1 MKKVVVIGG
10 GAAGC
15 FAAIEIRRRHPDY
28 EVTLLEA
35 GPKLLAKVAITGG
48 GRCNLTNTFASVT
61 SLERIYPRGHQ
72 LMKRALRAFSQE
84 DTMRWFEAEG
94 VALVAQPDGCVFPRS
109 QDAMQIVR
117 TLERLLRTCNVTVQ
131 CNAKVQS
138 VIPSAAK
145 ESMNPASAPE
155 GCQFNG
161 TPSLRSSGPSQN
173 LLRPASQNSYL
184 PGPSPCP
191 CPGVDTSAE
200 PTPSIRCG
208 GGFSVATEN
217 TSYDADVVLVTTGG
231 SPKAAGLGF
240 LARLELEMLSPVP
253 SLFTL
258 RVADAGLKALQ
269 GTLAEVQLSLAGTPF
284 HADGTLLL
292 TDWGISGPATL
303 RLSSYAARYLAG
315 QAYKGRLLINWLPGE
330 RDIPLLLKDLLSQN
344 PKRLLSSVHPEGL
357 TARLWAHLLAK
368 AGLREDLRCA
378 ELGSKGAAR
387 LAALLRSDEYALD
400 GRVHFRE
407 EFVTCGGVSLSEI
420 SLSTMEARRYPGLF
434 FAGEVL
440 DVDAITGG
448 FNLQAAWSMASV
460 AARSI

>member
-72 LMKRALRAFSQE
+72 LMKRALRAFSQD

-117 TLERLLRTCNVTVQ
+117 TLERLLRDSGVRVVL
-131 CNAKVQS
+131 NARVVALKAMPQRMEGVGSAGVSTPGHGQGEGPVGDKFPKGTQETMGGAGAS
-138 VIPSAAK
+138 NASGVPLNRQPS
-145 ESMNPASAPE
+145 
-155 GCQFNG
+155 G
-161 TPSLRSSGPSQN
+161 
-173 LLRPASQNSYL
+173 
-184 PGPSPCP
+184 
-191 CPGVDTSAE
+191 AE
-200 PTPSIRCG
+200 A
-208 GGFSVATEN
+208 GFSVATEN
-217 TSYDADVVLVTTGG
+217 ATYDADAVLVTTGG

-240 LARLELEMLSPVP
+240 LAPLELEMLSPVP

-258 RVADAGLKALQ
+258 RVSDAGLKALQ
-269 GTLAEVQLSLAGTPF
+269 GTLAEVLLSLAGTPF